1 MKQQKNFREVPP
13 SPEPDHVKIYA
24 PAIAPI
30 NSLIASHRRV
40 LYSFLLQAS
49 LAKDGMRIVVTAGV
63 KRMMCQKFGIGSPQT
78 IANALSKM
86 VRAGILIRIETSVY
100 MLNPFLIG
108 KGEWRDIASLRH
120 SVDYIF
126 KGGNGN
132 V

>member
-1 MKQQKNFREVPP
+1 MKQRKNFREVPP
-13 SPEPDHVKIYA
+13 SPEPEYVKIYP

-30 NSLIASHRRV
+30 NSLTPSQRRV

-49 LAKDGMRIVVTAGV
+49 LAKDGMRVAITAGV
-63 KRMMCQKFGIGSPQT
+63 KRMMCQELGVKNPQT
-78 IANALSKM
+78 ISNALSKM
-86 VRAGILIRIETSVY
+86 TKAGILIRIETGIY
-100 MLNPFLIG
+100 MMNPFLFG

>member
-1 MKQQKNFREVPP
+1 MTKAAKALPP

-40 LYSFLLQAS
+40 LYSLLSMAS
-49 LAKDGMRIVVTAGV
+49 LAKNGMRVVITASV
-63 KRMMCQKFGIGSPQT
+63 KRMMCQELGIKNPQT
-78 IANALSKM
+78 IANTLSKM
-86 VRAGILIRIETSVY
+86 TKAGILIRIETGVY

-108 KGEWRDIASLRH
+108 KGEWADIAKLRH
-120 SVDYIF
+120 SVDFIF

>member
-1 MKQQKNFREVPP
+1 MTKAAKALPP
-13 SPEPDHVKIYA
+13 SPESEHVKIYP

-30 NSLIASHRRV
+30 NSLTPSQRRV

-63 KRMMCQKFGIGSPQT
+63 KRMMCLELGIKNPQT

-86 VRAGILIRIETSVY
+86 VKAGILIRIETGIY
-100 MLNPFLIG
+100 MLNPFLFG

-126 KGGNGN
+126 KGGNED